1 MKGRG
6 KEGSSDAEEEMR
18 VESSLARW
26 SERERERVMEKSIP
40 EYMTQ
45 NLRMKITDVS
55 QLCARDSHI
64 RLLTTCLL
72 EDKEIACCMRGDDPS
87 G

>member
-40 EYMTQ
+40 EYMT
-45 NLRMKITDVS
+45 
-55 QLCARDSHI
+55 
-64 RLLTTCLL
+64 
-72 EDKEIACCMRGDDPS
+72 
-87 G
+87 